1 MKTCPLT
8 ILVSLAIVMYFLLD
22 IFFSYSKETYFNEDS
37 ISENLPIA
45 FGSVVGILVLEQLF
59 AKEPRRKLI
68 KKEGKLT
75 FLIDFLGVTSFL
87 ETDI

>member
-1 MKTCPLT
+1 MSANHSCFTCYSDVFFVGY
-8 ILVSLAIVMYFLLD
+8 I
-22 IFFSYSKETYFNEDS
+22 FSYSKETYFNEDS

-45 FGSVVGILVLEQLF
+45 FGSVIGILVLEQLF
-59 AKEPRRKLI
+59 AKEPKE
-68 KKEGKLT
+68 KTHKEGKLT

>member
-22 IFFSYSKETYFNEDS
+22 IFFSYSK
-37 ISENLPIA
+37 SENLPIA

-59 AKEPRRKLI
+59 AKEPKE
-68 KKEGKLT
+68 KTHKEGR
-75 FLIDFLGVTSFL
+75 
-87 ETDI
+87 

>member
-1 MKTCPLT
+1 
-8 ILVSLAIVMYFLLD
+8 MYFLLD

>member
-22 IFFSYSKETYFNEDS
+22 VFFSYSRETYFNEDS

-45 FGSVVGILVLEQLF
+45 FGSVVGILVL
-59 AKEPRRKLI
+59 
-68 KKEGKLT
+68 
-75 FLIDFLGVTSFL
+75 
-87 ETDI
+87 

>member
-8 ILVSLAIVMYFLLD
+8 ILFSLAIMMYFLLD

-59 AKEPRRKLI
+59 AKEPKE
-68 KKEGKLT
+68 KTHKEGRK
-75 FLIDFLGVTSFL
+75 VN
-87 ETDI
+87 

>member
-22 IFFSYSKETYFNEDS
+22 VFFSYSRETYFNEDS

-45 FGSVVGILVLEQLF
+45 FGSVVGILVLEQLLL
-59 AKEPRRKLI
+59 KSLRRKLI
-68 KKEGKLT
+68 KKEGK
-75 FLIDFLGVTSFL
+75 
-87 ETDI
+87 

>member
-45 FGSVVGILVLEQLF
+45 FGSVRDIGIRAV
-59 AKEPRRKLI
+59 
-68 KKEGKLT
+68 
-75 FLIDFLGVTSFL
+75 VC
-87 ETDI
+87 